1 MKKLLKWFNGIVQQ
15 NFRGVKAVY
24 YKKEVIA
31 VRVNDAIPINYM
43 IAKKMFEGY
52 FGHTTYC
59 SDELM
64 ICYKHISERMSE
76 MEYEKLSHALYSL
89 GFYLYFAP
97 RNEDV
102 VVVGMIPDGA
112 VMRYITDRTLRLGKF
127 NAELLHHLS

>member
-1 MKKLLKWFNGIVQQ
+1 MKKLLKWLNGILQHNV
-15 NFRGVKAVY
+15 RGVKAVY

-52 FGHTTYC
+52 FGNATYC

-64 ICYKHISERMSE
+64 LCYKQINERMSE
-76 MEYEKLSHALYSL
+76 IEYEKLSHALYSL
-89 GFYLYFAP
+89 GFNLYFAP
-97 RNEDV
+97 RNDDV
-102 VVVGMIPDGA
+102 IVGMIPDGA

-127 NAELLHHLS
+127 NVELLHHLS